1 MRTETSTKTNGSLCA
16 KRCSTENVS
25 DMPADCVTVE
35 TFMEALRA
43 EIAKRYE

>member
-1 MRTETSTKTNGSLCA
+1 
-16 KRCSTENVS
+16 
-25 DMPADCVTVE
+25 MPADCVTVE

>member
-1 MRTETSTKTNGSLCA
+1 MRTETSTKTNGSLYA
-16 KRCSTENVS
+16 KQHSAEKVS

-43 EIAKRYE
+43 EIER